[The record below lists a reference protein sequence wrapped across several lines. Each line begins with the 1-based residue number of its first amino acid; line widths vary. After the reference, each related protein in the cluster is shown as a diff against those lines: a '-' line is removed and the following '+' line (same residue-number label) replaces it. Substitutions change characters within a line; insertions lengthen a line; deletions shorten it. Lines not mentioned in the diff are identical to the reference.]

1 MVVPT
6 RKQLEKLSKEELI
19 DELLTVNSVHEDL
32 ANLTSRF
39 DKFLEKYARL
49 ESELEVS
56 KNCTKLLSKEIE
68 TLQRNALDSSQYL
81 RREMIEINPVP
92 EDIQDMQLEES
103 ICQALSLTGT
113 PVSADN
119 LEACHRMSERDRVIV
134 NFSSREKRN
143 EVIFKKKSLNGKSD
157 ELKNLGFTSAKIFIS
172 ESMCHENHQL
182 FYRCRQL
189 KRQCL
194 LHSAWFFGN
203 CIYVKVGHNSD
214 ATKIK
219 HVCDIEKVLNMEN
232 IDSFLGINV

>member
-113 PVSADN
+113 PVSAGDH
-119 LEACHRMSERDRVIV
+119 EVCHRMRRRDRMIV
-134 NFSSREKRN
+134 KLSSRKKWN
-143 EVIFKKKSLNGKSD
+143 DVIFKKKSLNGKSD
-157 ELKNLGFTSAKIFIS
+157 ELKNLVFTSEKLFIS
-172 ESMCHENHQL
+172 DSMYHENHQL
-182 FYRCRQL
+182 FYR
-189 KRQCL
+189 
-194 LHSAWFFGN
+194 
-203 CIYVKVGHNSD
+203 
-214 ATKIK
+214 
-219 HVCDIEKVLNMEN
+219 
-232 IDSFLGINV
+232 